1 MSARRRLSA
10 VARVALGT
18 AIVLVLGVA
27 AVTGVSY
34 VAVSR
39 NLQAEV
45 DRSLLQESNA
55 FAAAVQQDAPAT
67 QAELVDSARRYL
79 QGRLQSGSGSA
90 PILLVRLSDGQ
101 VVSNSDMRLESVWDG
116 AGAPVAE
123 GFDTLSFEGVEY
135 RAASSP
141 VLAADDSVLGTFH
154 AVLSLDAARAIRDD
168 LGRTLL
174 LIGLGV
180 ALLGALLSVAV
191 ARTALAPLARVAATV
206 DLITQAR
213 LTERIAYDGPNDEV
227 GTMVRA
233 LNEML
238 ARLESAFGEQRQ
250 FVADASHE
258 LRTPLAIIR
267 GHIELLERAE
277 DLPESCAEPL
287 AVLREETRRM
297 QRMVD
302 DLLVL
307 ARLDDRSRARAFQP
321 LDVDVLL
328 SEVAS
333 RARGLGATH
342 LTCNAPADVWVSG
355 DPDLL
360 EQALMNLVANAMA
373 AAGPGARIVLEVTS
387 AADSVRIT
395 VADDGPGFSEADL
408 SRVFDR
414 FYRAPGP
421 RSDSSGGSGLGLA
434 IARRLAEL
442 HGGRIAA
449 ANRPE
454 GGAEVSLELPRVKP
468 E

>member
-1 MSARRRLSA
+1 VSARRRLPA

-18 AIVLVLGVA
+18 AIVLVLGVV

-55 FAAAVQQDAPAT
+55 FAAAVQQDAPTT
-67 QAELVDSARRYL
+67 QAELVDSARLYL

-90 PILLVRLSDGQ
+90 PILLVRLTGGQ
-101 VVSNSDMRLESVWDG
+101 VISNSDIRVESAWSG

-123 GFDTLSFEGVEY
+123 GFDTLSFEGTEY
-135 RAASSP
+135 RAASSS
-141 VLAADDSVLGTFH
+141 VLAADGSVLGTFH
-154 AVLSLDAARAIRDD
+154 AVLSLDAARAIRDQ

-174 LIGLGV
+174 VIGLAV
-180 ALLGALLSVAV
+180 ALLGALLSIAV
-191 ARTALAPLARVAATV
+191 ARATLAPLARVAATA
-206 DLITQAR
+206 DLITQTR
-213 LTERIAYDGPNDEV
+213 LTERIAYDGPDDEV
-227 GTMVRA
+227 GMMVRA
-233 LNEML
+233 LNGML
-238 ARLESAFGEQRQ
+238 ERLEGAFGEQRQ

-267 GHIELLERAE
+267 GHIELLERA
-277 DLPESCAEPL
+277 DTLPEPYAEPL

-297 QRMVD
+297 HRMVD

-333 RARGLGATH
+333 RARGLGATR
-342 LTCNAPADVWVSG
+342 LTCSAPADVWVSG

-360 EQALMNLVANAMA
+360 EQALMNLITNAMA
-373 AAGPGARIVLEVTS
+373 AAGPDAHISIT
-387 AADSVRIT
+387 ATATDASVQIT
-395 VADDGPGFSEADL
+395 VADDGPGFDPGELA
-408 SRVFDR
+408 RVFDR

-421 RSDSSGGSGLGLA
+421 RSGDSGGSGLGLA
-434 IARRLAEL
+434 ITRRLVEV
-442 HGGRIAA
+442 HGGSVGAG
-449 ANRPE
+449 NVPG
-454 GGAEVSLELPRVKP
+454 GGAEVSLELPRIEPV
-468 E
+468 

>member
-18 AIVLVLGVA
+18 AIVLALGVA
-27 AVTGVSY
+27 AVTSVSY

-39 NLQAEV
+39 NLEAEV

-67 QAELVDSARRYL
+67 PAELVDAARLYL

-90 PILLVRLSDGQ
+90 PILLVRLTDGQ
-101 VVSNSDMRLESVWDG
+101 VVSNSDVHIEDVWVG
-116 AGAPVAE
+116 TGAPVAE
-123 GFDTLSFEGVEY
+123 GFDTVLFEGVEY

-141 VLAADDSVLGTFH
+141 VLAADGSLLGTFH
-154 AVLSLDAARAIRDD
+154 VALSLDAARAIRDD

-174 LIGLGV
+174 VIGLGV
-180 ALLGALLSVAV
+180 ALLGALLSFAV
-191 ARTALAPLARVAATV
+191 ARATLAPLARVAATA
-206 DLITQAR
+206 DRITQTR
-213 LTERIAYDGPNDEV
+213 LTERIAYEGPDDEV

-233 LNEML
+233 LNAML
-238 ARLESAFGEQRQ
+238 ERLEDAFGEQRR

-277 DLPESCAEPL
+277 VPEPCAEPL
-287 AVLREETRRM
+287 SVLREETRRM

-307 ARLDDRSRARAFQP
+307 ARLDDRSQARAFQP

-342 LTCNAPADVWVSG
+342 ITCTAPPDVWVSG

-360 EQALMNLVANAMA
+360 EQALMNLVTNAMA
-373 AAGPGARIVLEVTS
+373 AAGADARINVT
-387 AADSVRIT
+387 ATTTDTSVRIA
-395 VADDGPGFSEADL
+395 VADDGPGFDPEDL
-408 SRVFDR
+408 GRVFER
-414 FYRAPGP
+414 FYRTPGP
-421 RSDSSGGSGLGLA
+421 RSGEGSGSGLGLA
-434 IARRLAEL
+434 ITRRLVEV
-442 HGGRIAA
+442 HGGTASA
-449 ANRPE
+449 ANLPG
-454 GGAEVSLELPRVKP
+454 GGAEVSIELPRVEP
-468 E
+468 G

>member
-1 MSARRRLSA
+1 MSAPRRLSA

-34 VAVSR
+34 AAVSR

-55 FAAAVQQDAPAT
+55 FAAAVRQDAPTT
-67 QAELVDSARRYL
+67 QTELVDSARLYL

-101 VVSNSDMRLESVWDG
+101 VVSNSDIRIEIVWDG

-123 GFDTLSFEGVEY
+123 GFDTITFEGVEY

-141 VLAADDSVLGTFH
+141 VLAADGNVLGTFH
-154 AVLSLDAARAIRDD
+154 AVLSLDAALAIRDD

-174 LIGLGV
+174 VIGLGV
-180 ALLGALLSVAV
+180 ALLGALLSFAV
-191 ARTALAPLARVAATV
+191 ARTALAPLARVAATA
-206 DLITQAR
+206 DLVTQAR
-213 LTERIAYDGPNDEV
+213 LTERIDYDGPDDEV

-233 LNEML
+233 LNGML
-238 ARLESAFGEQRQ
+238 ERLEGAFGEQRQ

-277 DLPESCAEPL
+277 ALPGSCAEPL

-297 QRMVD
+297 QHMVD

-307 ARLDDRSRARAFQP
+307 ARLDDRSQTRAFQP

-333 RARGLGATH
+333 RARGLGATRV
-342 LTCNAPADVWVSG
+342 TRTAPANVWVSG

-360 EQALMNLVANAMA
+360 EQALMNLVTNAMA
-373 AAGPGARIVLEVTS
+373 AAGPDGRITITAS
-387 AADSVRIT
+387 ATGTGVRIS
-395 VADDGPGFSEADL
+395 VADDGPGFDPDDL
-408 SRVFDR
+408 ARVFDR

-421 RSDSSGGSGLGLA
+421 RSGETGGSGLGLA
-434 IARRLAEL
+434 ITRRLVEV
-442 HGGRIAA
+442 HGGSVSA
-449 ANRPE
+449 ANVPG
-454 GGAEVSLELPRVKP
+454 GGAEVSLELPRIEP
-468 E
+468 G